1 MTRWPRTIVF
11 SITASLAAVLC
22 AAVSSAGAR
31 PAQAAAAVTPTV
43 DELLA
48 KYVQAIGGRAAIEK
62 VTTRVMKGTLEL
74 PPSGDTGSIVPG
86 TIEIDMK
93 APNKRVVISNVP
105 GNGVDQRGYNGT
117 AGWYVDPDEGPKD
130 LTGSDLDSMKFDAE
144 FYRELNLPKLYR
156 SMTVEGKA
164 KVGES
169 DAYVVDAT
177 LASGDVEKLYFDTQ
191 SGLLVRDDLP
201 VEIPDEGKS
210 TQISLL
216 TDYRDV
222 DGVKLPFTIRR
233 NRTDGDSTIKFGEIK
248 DNVPLDDA
256 KFNKPAAQK

>member
-1 MTRWPRTIVF
+1 MARPSRLIMIL
-11 SITASLAAVLC
+11 SITASLPVLLC
-22 AAVSSAGAR
+22 AAGKSGVAPQAQGASA
-31 PAQAAAAVTPTV
+31 TPNV
-43 DELLA
+43 DEILS
-48 KYVQAIGGRAAIEK
+48 KYIQAIGGKAALEK
-62 VTTRVMKGTLEL
+62 VTTRVMKGTLVL

-105 GNGVDQRGYNGT
+105 GNGIDQRGYNGT

-130 LTGSDLDSMKFDAE
+130 LTGSDLDSMELDAE

-156 SMTVEGKA
+156 TMTVEGKA
-164 KVGES
+164 KVGDS

-177 LASGDVEKLYFDTQ
+177 LASGDVEKLYFDAQ
-191 SGLLVRDDLP
+191 SGLLVRDDAP

-210 TQISLL
+210 TQISLIR
-216 TDYRDV
+216 DYRDV
-222 DGVKLPFTIRR
+222 DGVKLPFTISRD
-233 NRTDGDSTIKFGEIK
+233 RTDGDSTIKFTEIK
-248 DNVPLDDA
+248 NNVPLDDA

>member
-1 MTRWPRTIVF
+1 MTRGSRFIAF
-11 SITASLAAVLC
+11 STTASLAVLLGIAGNSV
-22 AAVSSAGAR
+22 AAP
-31 PAQAAAAVTPTV
+31 PAQGGAAAPGA
-43 DELLA
+43 DEILA
-48 KYVQAIGGRAAIEK
+48 KYVQAIGGKAAIEK

-93 APNKRVVISNVP
+93 APNKRAVISNVP

-117 AGWYVDPDEGPKD
+117 AGWFVDPDEGPKD
-130 LTGSDLDSMKFDAE
+130 LTGADLDSMKLDAE

-164 KVGES
+164 TAVGGK

-222 DGVKLPFTIRR
+222 DGIKFPFTISR
-233 NRTDGDSTIKFGEIK
+233 NRTDGDSTIKFTEIK
-248 DNVPLDDA
+248 NNVPIDDA